1 MVIKAA
7 LTISASTKAM
17 VQAAIVLPD
26 RGLPAIMAQLRCCF
40 QAVRPPRFP
49 SQKIINLKAKTRGTP
64 SRDEVPGLQI
74 AQERRNTLT

>member
-1 MVIKAA
+1 VEGCSGGTPFVGGVFFRMAIKAA

-40 QAVRPPRFP
+40 QAVRPPDFLVKLL
-49 SQKIINLKAKTRGTP
+49 S
-64 SRDEVPGLQI
+64 
-74 AQERRNTLT
+74 